1 MALSHCPAWCP
12 HSSSN
17 LRVVANSEKKLGA
30 RPGDVDAV
38 GQGWTRVRL
47 WGLSPHPQLLL
58 LPCSLTPG
66 LSLGGLHGCPPELLP
81 ALRWGSWD
89 SEPGHKGPSP
99 VLPDYSILGTVFIHS
114 TKEPD
119 ERLRNTSDINY
130 SDPPDYRDYVIAGRW
145 IRSRSGH
152 TPERAGTSKSGQLH
166 CKFRKSPLCGFSPP
180 VAHCRCGFAVTPGGG
195 LYGSPAVVSAPM
207 GVHSW
212 TRHRMTRQTQ
222 HGK

>member
-30 RPGDVDAV
+30 HPGDVDAV

-89 SEPGHKGPSP
+89 SEPGLARG
-99 VLPDYSILGTVFIHS
+99 HS
-114 TKEPD
+114 RVAL
-119 ERLRNTSDINY
+119 ERSWGGLC
-130 SDPPDYRDYVIAGRW
+130 G
-145 IRSRSGH
+145 G
-152 TPERAGTSKSGQLH
+152 PERVHALGWGLGWVALSHAPQLPRSFPV
-166 CKFRKSPLCGFSPP
+166 CKVGREWLRWWDTGPP
-180 VAHCRCGFAVTPGGG
+180 KG
-195 LYGSPAVVSAPM
+195 L
-207 GVHSW
+207 
-212 TRHRMTRQTQ
+212 
-222 HGK
+222 HGRG